1 MDRLTAEKYFNLVK
15 TQPFFEHYDH
25 RNRCTVQAIAKITAK
40 FKETESM
47 CPQFIPQIRNLLTY
61 LLNWP

>member
-47 CPQFIPQIRNLLTY
+47 
-61 LLNWP
+61 